1 MELASAA
8 AMALALVVF
17 LAGGVWIAIGLFVSA
32 WIALQFFLDAPAG
45 LVLATSTWGYV
56 DNWTLTAL
64 PLFILMGELLFR
76 TNLADHIFKALAP
89 WTARIPG
96 GLLHVNVLG
105 CGVFSAVCGS
115 STATTVT
122 VGQITYPELKRRGY
136 EESMVVGT
144 LAGSGTFGLLI
155 PPSVMM
161 IVYGF
166 IAEASIV
173 KLFVAG
179 ILPGLLLMGLFS
191 LYIVGWSLLHPDKA
205 PRRDPPVSLAERLL
219 LGRYLFPVVALI
231 IGLMAVMYFG
241 IATATEA
248 AAVGVLFSLLMLLV
262 TRTFTWERVLQAV
275 LSSARTSCMIMFI
288 LIASAYVTQAMGFS
302 GVPDALGAWVAE
314 QKLSPT
320 ALILAL
326 TVLYIL
332 LGTLL
337 DGVSMVVLTASTVLP
352 MIAAAGI
359 DKIWFGV
366 FIVLVVEMSLIT
378 PPVGLNLYVLQ
389 SFSGKAADGY
399 VFRAALP
406 FFGLM
411 VAAVAIITVFPQI
424 VLFLPGRM

>member
-1 MELASAA
+1 MS
-8 AMALALVVF
+8 ALAMGAALVIL

-32 WIALQFFLDAPAG
+32 LIAIHFFLDAPAG
-45 LVLATSTWGYV
+45 LVLATSSWGYI

-64 PLFILMGELLFR
+64 PLFVLMGELLFR
-76 TNLADHIFKALAP
+76 TSLADHIFRALAP

-122 VGQITYPELKRRGY
+122 VGQITYPELTRRGY
-136 EESMVVGT
+136 DESMIVGT

-173 KLFVAG
+173 KLFIGG
-179 ILPGLLLMGLFS
+179 ILPGLLMMSLFS
-191 LYIVGWSLLHPDKA
+191 LYIVGWALLNPDKA
-205 PRRDPPVSLAERLL
+205 PPREPAVPLRDMIAQS
-219 LGRYLFPVVALI
+219 RYLFPVVALI
-231 IGLMAVMYFG
+231 VGLMGVMYYG

-248 AAVGVLFSLLMLLV
+248 AAVGVLFALGMLVV
-262 TRTFTWERVLQAV
+262 TRTFTWDGFVQAL

-302 GVPDALGAWVAE
+302 GIPDDLGRWVAE
-314 QKLSPT
+314 RQLSPA

-326 TVLYIL
+326 TVLYIV

-352 MIAAAGI
+352 MIQAAGI
-359 DKIWFGV
+359 DKVWFGI
-366 FIVLVVEMSLIT
+366 FIVLVVEMSLIS

-389 SFSGKAADGY
+389 SFCKRAADGY
-399 VFRAALP
+399 VFRATLP

-411 VAAVAIITVFPQI
+411 VLGVAIITIFPQI
-424 VLFLPGRM
+424 VLYLPNRM